1 VTAGTKKVEE
11 RKMSVGSFKDF
22 KEGCRDA
29 IPVCLGYMAVSFAFG
44 IEASK
49 IGMTTFQAA
58 MTSLLNV
65 TSAGQFSALD
75 VIARNGSFIE
85 LAILQFI
92 INLRYM
98 LMSTALSQKLDLGVG
113 TLHRLGISYGVTDEI
128 FALSVLRKGKLE
140 PLYSYGLIIT
150 SVFGWVTGTVLGA
163 FSGQIL
169 PQRLISCLGLAI
181 YGMFIAIIIPD
192 TRSNRTLLAVVL
204 SAMALSC
211 VFTYAPVLCSISSG
225 FRIIIIT
232 IVVAAAAAVLAP
244 RPDSEEEEKA

>member
-1 VTAGTKKVEE
+1 MKSSA
-11 RKMSVGSFKDF
+11 GSFEEF
-22 KEGCRDA
+22 QRGCKNA
-29 IPVCLGYMAVSFAFG
+29 IPICLGYIAVSFAFG

-65 TSAGQFSALD
+65 TSAGQFSALEL
-75 VIARNGSFIE
+75 IARNGSFVE

-98 LMSTALSQKLDLGVG
+98 LMSCALSQKLDPSISTG
-113 TLHRLGISYGVTDEI
+113 HRLGISYGVTDEI
-128 FALSVLRKGKLE
+128 FALSVLQKGKLY
-140 PLYSYGLIIT
+140 PAYSYGLIVT
-150 SVFGWVTGTVLGA
+150 SVFGWVLGTTLGA
-163 FSGQIL
+163 ISGQIM

-192 TRSNRTLLAVVL
+192 TRINKAVLAVVV
-204 SAMALSC
+204 SAMGLST
-211 VFTYAPVLCSISSG
+211 VFTFAPFLKDHISGG

-232 IVVAAAAAVLAP
+232 IVVSALAAVFAP
-244 RPDSEEEEKA
+244 IKHEDKEAGGKET

>member
-1 VTAGTKKVEE
+1 ME
-11 RKMSVGSFKDF
+11 VGSFSEF
-22 KEGCRDA
+22 KKGCSDA
-29 IPVCLGYMAVSFAFG
+29 IPICLGYIAVSFAFG

-65 TSAGQFSALD
+65 TSAGQFSALE
-75 VIARNGSFIE
+75 VIARNGNFVE

-98 LMSTALSQKLDLGVG
+98 LMSCALSQKLDSKVS
-113 TLHRLGISYGVTDEI
+113 TLHRMGISYGVTDEI
-128 FALSVLRKGKLE
+128 FAVSVLHKGKLY
-140 PLYSYGLIIT
+140 PMFSYGLIVT
-150 SVFGWVTGTVLGA
+150 SVFGWVFGTVLGA
-163 FSGQIL
+163 VAGQIL

-192 TRSNRTLLAVVL
+192 TKTSRAVLWVVISAMIL
-204 SAMALSC
+204 SAI
-211 VFTYAPVLCSISSG
+211 FTYAPVLKLISSG

-232 IVVAAAAAVLAP
+232 VGVAALAAVLAP
-244 RPDSEEEEKA
+244 VKEDEQ

>member
-1 VTAGTKKVEE
+1 
-11 RKMSVGSFKDF
+11 MNVGSFKDF

-29 IPVCLGYMAVSFAFG
+29 IPICLGYMAVSFAFG

-49 IGMTTFQAA
+49 IGMTVFQAA

-65 TSAGQFSALD
+65 TSAGQFSALE

-98 LMSTALSQKLDLGVG
+98 LMSCALSQKLDPGLGTG
-113 TLHRLGISYGVTDEI
+113 HRLGISYGVTDEI
-128 FALSVLRKGKLE
+128 FGVSVLRKGKLY
-140 PLYSYGLIIT
+140 PLYSYGLIAT
-150 SVFGWVTGTVLGA
+150 SVFGWVLGTTLGA
-163 FSGQIL
+163 FSGKIM
-169 PQRLISCLGLAI
+169 PHRLISCLGLAI

-192 TRSNRTLLAVVL
+192 TRTSKAVMAVVL
-204 SAMALSC
+204 SAMALST
-211 VFTYAPVLCSISSG
+211 VFTYAPVLGTAISGG

-232 IVVAAAAAVLAP
+232 VVVAALAALLAP
-244 RPDSEEEEKA
+244 VSDAEGGDGE

>member
-1 VTAGTKKVEE
+1 
-11 RKMSVGSFKDF
+11 MSSEAKNEFL
-22 KEGCRDA
+22 EGCQDA
-29 IPVCLGYMAVSFAFG
+29 IPICLGYIAVSFAFG
-44 IEASK
+44 IEAAK

-58 MTSLLNV
+58 LTSLLNV

-98 LMSTALSQKLDLGVG
+98 LMSTALSQKLSSKVG
-113 TLHRLGISYGVTDEI
+113 TIQRLGISYGVTDEI
-128 FALSVLRKGKLE
+128 FALSFFRKGSLN

-150 SVFGWVTGTVLGA
+150 SVFGWVFGTVLGA

-169 PQRLISCLGLAI
+169 PERLISCLGLAI

-192 TRSNRTLLAVVL
+192 TRTNRTILGIVVSAMVL
-204 SAMALSC
+204 SSI
-211 VFTYAPVLCSISSG
+211 FTYVPVLASHISSG

-232 IVVAAAAAVLAP
+232 VVVAAFAAFISPVQ
-244 RPDSEEEEKA
+244 EEKEEAKP

>member
-1 VTAGTKKVEE
+1 
-11 RKMSVGSFKDF
+11 MSSKAKNEFL
-22 KEGCRDA
+22 EGCQDA
-29 IPVCLGYMAVSFAFG
+29 IPICLGYIAVSFAFG

-58 MTSLLNV
+58 LTSLLNV

-98 LMSTALSQKLDLGVG
+98 LMSTALSQKLSSKVG
-113 TLHRLGISYGVTDEI
+113 TLQRLGISYGVTDEI
-128 FALSVLRKGKLE
+128 FALSFFRKGSLN

-150 SVFGWVTGTVLGA
+150 SVFGWVFGTVLGA

-169 PQRLISCLGLAI
+169 PERLISCLGLAI

-192 TRSNRTLLAVVL
+192 TRTNRTILGIVVSAMVL
-204 SAMALSC
+204 SS
-211 VFTYAPVLCSISSG
+211 VFTYVPMLASHISSG

-232 IVVAAAAAVLAP
+232 VVVAAFAAFISPVQ
-244 RPDSEEEEKA
+244 EEKEEAKP